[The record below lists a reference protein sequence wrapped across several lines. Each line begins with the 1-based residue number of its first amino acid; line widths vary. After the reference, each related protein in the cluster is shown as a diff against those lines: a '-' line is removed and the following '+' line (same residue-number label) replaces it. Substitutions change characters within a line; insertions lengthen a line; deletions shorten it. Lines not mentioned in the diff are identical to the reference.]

1 MENKRS
7 RKRSDIQFSI
17 LGYPDESGV
26 KNVGGRLGAKEG
38 PEKFKTYFQKLRG
51 NWPLQERLQSF
62 LTPEVTSDL
71 ETNYRNAIE
80 SGTAALKALGPKGI
94 LIGVGGGH
102 DNAYPWIK
110 AVQNAAPKK
119 MRLGCI
125 NLDAHF
131 DLREYQTL
139 MTSGSPFRRLI
150 DEGILK
156 GANLVEFGI
165 QSHCNGP
172 ELWDYARKNKVK
184 IVNFETL
191 RNGKVVTRF
200 KRELKLLS
208 SRCDVVLIS
217 LDLDALSFA
226 FCPGVSA
233 PQAEGFTASEVFQML
248 EIAGA
253 DKKVT
258 SLGIFELAPAL
269 DFNDHTSRLAAQ
281 SAWHFLDAKLR

>member
-1 MENKRS
+1 MRS

-38 PEKFKTYFQKLRG
+38 PEKFKTYFLKLRG
-51 NWPLQERLQSF
+51 KWPLQERMLSF
-62 LTPEVTSDL
+62 SAPEVSSDL
-71 ETNYRNAIE
+71 ENNYRNAVQ
-80 SGTAALKALGPKGI
+80 SGMTALKDLGPAGI
-94 LIGVGGGH
+94 LVGVGGGH

-110 AVQNAAPKK
+110 AIQNALPIKT
-119 MRLGCI
+119 RLGCI

-156 GANLVEFGI
+156 GSNLVEFGI

-172 ELWDYARKNKVK
+172 ELWEYAQKNKVK

-191 RNGKVVTRF
+191 RNGKAVTRF
-200 KRELKLLS
+200 NRELKLLRA
-208 SRCDVVLIS
+208 RCDVVLIS

-233 PQAEGFTASEVFQML
+233 PQAEGFTGSEVFQML
-248 EIAGA
+248 EMAGA

-269 DFNDHTSRLAAQ
+269 DFNDHTARLAAQ